1 LGGGPRHHPCIDDF
15 DLPVPKE
22 NAMASKPR
30 QVRVQITG
38 GLNDI
43 TRWCEV
49 LETSVAPDENFIKS
63 FQDGPMP
70 FGDVGPLHKVV
81 VGFIQHPDDIK

>member
-1 LGGGPRHHPCIDDF
+1 
-15 DLPVPKE
+15 
-22 NAMASKPR
+22 MASKPR

-43 TRWCEV
+43 NRWCDDIEC
-49 LETSVAPDENFIKS
+49 SVAANDGFIKH
-63 FQDGPMP
+63 FQDGPIP

-81 VGFIQHPDDIK
+81 VGFIQHPADVK